1 MTEPMS
7 HEPPAVLA
15 DGSPIRRITLN
26 RPEQRNALDRELHV
40 GLLEAVRG
48 AAADPELRAIV
59 LTGEGRAFSA
69 GGDFD
74 LIHEMQDDADA
85 RRRTF
90 MTSRALF
97 HAVLDLEIPVI
108 AAVNGPAVG
117 GGCSF
122 VLMADVVFMADDTYL
137 SDPRT
142 PIGLV
147 AGDGGAVLLPLL
159 AGLPAARAYLLTGDR
174 MTAQEAYRLGLVHR
188 IVPSS
193 DVVAEAT
200 RFAERLAEM
209 PAPAVRAT
217 KRALNLHV
225 SLAASAVF
233 DFSLAAEEHSV
244 TTPEHRDATRGD
256 AAVPAR
262 HRKDRPG

>member
-1 MTEPMS
+1 MTEPIS
-7 HEPPAVLA
+7 REPPTVLA

-26 RPEQRNALDRELHV
+26 RPEHRNALNRELHV
-40 GLLEAVRG
+40 SLLQAVRA

-59 LTGEGRAFSA
+59 LTGQGSAFSA

-74 LIHEMQDDADA
+74 LIHGMQDDDDA

-97 HAVLDLEIPVI
+97 HSVLDLEIPII

-174 MTAQEAYRLGLVHR
+174 MSAQEAHRLGLVHR
-188 IVPSS
+188 VVPSH
-193 DVVAEAT
+193 DVVAEAM

-225 SLAASAVF
+225 AIAASAVF

-244 TTPEHRDATRGD
+244 TTPEHRDATR
-256 AAVPAR
+256 R
-262 HRKDRPG
+262 F